1 MKTAMNILIS
11 GLFTASGL
19 MVLLPTPPAF
29 ACNCVS
35 PNPTHEEALTR
46 SDAVFSG
53 KVIARHD
60 PKAGARLRSGADPIV
75 WTFAVDRVF
84 KGKVAKQQKVISPAF
99 EGSCGIEFKLGTRYQ
114 VYARRSGK
122 NLTTR
127 LCYGT
132 KQLLNL
138 PAQQQPNLP
147 TGSIPR

>member
-1 MKTAMNILIS
+1 MKTAISILIS

-29 ACNCVS
+29 ACSCAS
-35 PNPTHEEALTR
+35 STPEEALTR

-60 PKAGARLRSGADPIV
+60 PKAGARLRSTADPIV

-84 KGKVAKQQKVISPAF
+84 KGKVATQQKVISPASDA
-99 EGSCGIEFKLGTRYQ
+99 SCGIAFKLGTRYQ

-122 NLTTR
+122 NLTTF
-127 LCYGT
+127 LCSGT
-132 KQLLNL
+132 RQLLNL

-147 TGSIPR
+147 TCSIPRAR